1 MEKIDL
7 IIALTGAYDIIIL
20 QEAPVNDEILE
31 KLKQKYGKHIFCD
44 HAADNK
50 SAAIITII
58 NKCINVN
65 NVDFRKIISGRLS
78 ATTFD
83 IEKITYE
90 IFNVYGPARPVH
102 KTKFHRTLIA
112 ELENSVNFWIAGG
125 DFNLTRD
132 TTSQNLNKYLNNHVK
147 RALKLWDAK
156 LLEDWLD
163 VHKEFKTGDIEY
175 TYTANNGTRTRIDK
189 FITPQYLKRSIR
201 EYTIEPNAYSDHDAI
216 TMKID
221 SNIEKIKW
229 GRGTWKLNNSILKE
243 DNFLRY
249 INMIIGNKRD
259 TRELGDPKYILR
271 WWDGLKQQVK
281 EATMLY
287 CKNRTRDEKD
297 NIKDMFKSLRERQG
311 KYDQEIREDER
322 TELRD
327 EILDIKAKISDSESR
342 LAQGARIRARIEE
355 VEKDERSNKFFFQK
369 EKGRG
374 LKKQIR
380 CLLKTDGQE
389 TTEKKEI
396 ISMVTEFYKNLYTT
410 KGINEKTIR
419 ENLENIDVTLT
430 TEEADS
436 LNGVITEGEIK
447 VAIKSLKND
456 KSPGTDGL
464 TAEWYKTF
472 ADQIIPVLF
481 LVLNMIQIHGE
492 LSVSQKLATLSL
504 LYKKGDSRLLKN
516 WRPVSLLNVDY
527 KILSKILVTRLS
539 KFMDKLIPTTQ
550 KCAVPGR
557 KAMDAITILDIIHNE
572 LEESG
577 GALICL
583 DQEKAFDRVNH
594 IYLIKTLE
602 KLGIHGDFLRIVK
615 AMYNNI
621 YTQININGKLS
632 NKIEVTRSVRQG
644 CPFSMLLFVAISVP
658 LIQMIEKEDKI
669 KGYKTRYG
677 NEIKIISYA
686 DDNTLIITDPS
697 SYKVIFEIYSK
708 HAEASEA
715 KINEEKTEILLIGNW
730 RDRKNQLSF
739 AKKVKP
745 EIKVLGVMLASKPSD
760 TSDLNWSKAIEK
772 IEKKLPAIMER
783 RVTIVGK
790 VLLANSMLLS
800 QLWHLAWVL
809 DENSGRIKQVYKLVN
824 KAIIGKDN
832 GRWTID
838 TLTLSTE
845 KGGMNLGNIKN
856 KLIAFKVKQ
865 LTPLLTGTINKE
877 QDEIKYYLGLRAV
890 GLIGNFIGPKRENND
905 NKYEKYL
912 KILVEFS
919 DKIKDRKIFSGIG
932 VKELEKIFFKPP
944 RHVLNCVFT
953 NIYKMKDNRLKGS
966 AYRIAANLHAIPIK
980 DLCPVCGRN
989 IRDRHFIPRR
999 NHIFL
1004 DCPNLEKLRDET
1016 KSWMDTV
1023 SCQGQE
1029 PFEYSD
1035 VMAIYHNHLNPKQQI
1050 IIAIQ
1055 NKEIWKQYCNTWF
1068 GRKFEIDQLEI
1079 KIEQEVR
1086 FRLQHGLL

>member
-7 IIALTGAYDIIIL
+7 VIAQTEAYDIIIL

-31 KLKQKYGKHIFCD
+31 ILKQKYGNHIFCD
-44 HAADNK
+44 YAADNK

-58 NKCINVN
+58 NQCINAS
-65 NVDFRKIISGRLS
+65 NVEFRKIISGRLS
-78 ATTFD
+78 ATSFD
-83 IEKITYE
+83 LDNVTYE
-90 IFNVYGPARPVH
+90 IFNVYGPARSQSH
-102 KTKFHRTLIA
+102 KVKFHKILIA

-132 TTSQNLNKYLNNHVK
+132 TSSQNLKSYVI
-147 RALKLWDAK
+147 RAMKLWDTK
-156 LLEDWLD
+156 LVEDWLD
-163 VHKEFKTGDIEY
+163 VHKEFKIGDIEY
-175 TYTANNGTRTRIDK
+175 TYTANNGTRSRIDK
-189 FITPQYLKRSIR
+189 FIIPHYLKHSIR
-201 EYTIEPNAYSDHDAI
+201 EYAIEPNVFSDHDAI

-221 SNIEKIKW
+221 SKIDKIKW
-229 GRGTWKLNNSILKE
+229 GRGTWKLNNSTLKE
-243 DNFLRY
+243 DKFLRY
-249 INMIIGNKRD
+249 INIIIADKRD
-259 TRELGDPKYILR
+259 KRKLGDPKYILR
-271 WWDGLKQQVK
+271 WWDGLKQGVK

-297 NIKDMFKSLRERQG
+297 NIKDMFKKLRERQG
-311 KYDQEIREDER
+311 KYDQETREDER
-322 TELRD
+322 IELRD
-327 EILDIKAKISDSESR
+327 EILDIKAKISESEKKI
-342 LAQGARIRARIEE
+342 AQGARVRSRIEE
-355 VEKDERSNKFFFQK
+355 VEKDERSNKYFFQK

-380 CLLKTDGQE
+380 CLLKKDGQE
-389 TTEKKEI
+389 TKEKNEI
-396 ISMVTEFYKNLYTT
+396 ISMVTNFYDNLYTT
-410 KGINEKTIR
+410 EGINEKIID
-419 ENLENIDVTLT
+419 ENLENIDATLT
-430 TEEADS
+430 KEEADS
-436 LNGVITEGEIK
+436 LNGVITECEIR

-456 KSPGTDGL
+456 KSPGADGL

-472 ADQIIPVLF
+472 ADQIIQVLF
-481 LVLNMIQIHGE
+481 LVLNMIQINGE

-527 KILSKILVTRLS
+527 KILSKILVKRLS
-539 KFMDKLIPTTQ
+539 RFMNKLIPTTQ

-594 IYLIKTLE
+594 TYLIKTLE

-615 AMYNNI
+615 AMYKNI

-632 NKIEVTRSVRQG
+632 KQIEVTRSVRQG

-686 DDNTLIITDPS
+686 DDNTLVITDPS
-697 SYKVIFEIYSK
+697 SYKVIFDIYNK

-730 RDRKNQLSF
+730 RNRKSQFSF

-745 EIKVLGVMLASKPSD
+745 EIKVLGVMLASRPSD

-809 DENSGRIKQVYKLVN
+809 DENNGRIKQVYQLVN

-838 TLTLSTE
+838 TLTLPPE
-845 KGGMNLGNIKN
+845 KGGLNLGNIKN
-856 KLIAFKVKQ
+856 KLTAFKVKQ
-865 LTPLLTGTINKE
+865 LTPFLTGKLSKE
-877 QDEIKYYLGLRAV
+877 QDEIKYFLGLRAV
-890 GLIGNFIGPKRENND
+890 GLIGNFTGPKRESNN

-912 KILVEFS
+912 RILIEFS
-919 DKIKDRKIFSGIG
+919 DKIKDRTNTSGIG
-932 VKELEKIFFKPP
+932 VKELEKIFFKAPK
-944 RHVLNCVFT
+944 HVLNCVFT
-953 NIYKMKDNRLKGS
+953 NIYKMQDNRLKGS

-980 DLCPVCGRN
+980 EICPACGIN
-989 IRDRHFIPRR
+989 IRDRHFFLRK

-1004 DCPNLEKLRDET
+1004 NCPNLEKLRDET
-1016 KSWMDTV
+1016 RAWMDTV
-1023 SCQGQE
+1023 SNQGQE

-1035 VMAIYHNHLNPKQQI
+1035 NMAIYHNQLNPKQQI

-1068 GRKFEIDQLEI
+1068 GKKIEIDQLEI
-1079 KIEQEVR
+1079 RIEQEVR